1 MKKLLGI
8 VVLGLLLCN
17 VGFAEIITLKC
28 VISEMEVGGKDK
40 NEITGETHAS
50 QESDQFFKIDTD
62 DNEALKT
69 DLMFI
74 WVQIAKSGRRDSTD
88 KYVSYTTINRYDL
101 KRYEKTILVDEET
114 ANNYKTLWEKG
125 KNDLDAFNEIYRSIN
140 TRYIHLSSSKD
151 IEDFTMLQKHNC
163 EIIEKKF

>member
-125 KNDLDAFNEIYRSIN
+125 KNDLDTFNEIYRSIN

>member
-8 VVLGLLLCN
+8 VFLGLLLCN

-125 KNDLDAFNEIYRSIN
+125 KNDLDTFNEIYRSIN

>member
-28 VISEMEVGGKDK
+28 VITEMEVGGKDK

-50 QESDQFFKIDTD
+50 QESDQFFKIDTN

-69 DLMFI
+69 DLMYI
-74 WVQIAKSGRRDSTD
+74 WVHISKGGKRDSTD
-88 KYVSYTTINRYDL
+88 KYVSYETINRYDL

-125 KNDLDAFNEIYRSIN
+125 KNDLDVFNEIYRSIN
-140 TRYIHLSSSKD
+140 TRYIHLSSSDD
-151 IEDFTMLQKHNC
+151 IEDFTMSQNHNC
-163 EIIEKKF
+163 EMIEKKF

>member
-28 VISEMEVGGKDK
+28 VITEMEVGGKDK

-50 QESDQFFKIDTD
+50 QESDQFFKIDTN

-69 DLMFI
+69 DLMYI
-74 WVQIAKSGRRDSTD
+74 WVNISKSGRRDSTD
-88 KYVSYTTINRYDL
+88 KFVSYATINRYDL

-125 KNDLDAFNEIYRSIN
+125 KNDLDVFNEIYRSIN
-140 TRYIHLSSSKD
+140 TRYIHLSSSDD
-151 IEDFTMLQKHNC
+151 IEDFTMSQNHNC
-163 EIIEKKF
+163 EMIEKKF

>member
-8 VVLGLLLCN
+8 VVLSLLFCN
-17 VGFAEIITLKC
+17 AGFAEIITLKC
-28 VISEMEVGGKDK
+28 VITEMEVNGKDK

-50 QESDQFFKIDTD
+50 QESDQFFKIDTN

-69 DLMFI
+69 DLMYI
-74 WVQIAKSGRRDSTD
+74 WVNISKSGRRDSTD
-88 KYVSYTTINRYDL
+88 KFVSYETMNRYDL

-114 ANNYKTLWEKG
+114 ANNFKTLWEKG
-125 KNDLDAFNEIYRSIN
+125 KNDLDVFNEIYRSIN
-140 TRYIHLSSSKD
+140 TRYTFLSSSNNA
-151 IEDFTMLQKHNC
+151 EDFTMSQKHNC